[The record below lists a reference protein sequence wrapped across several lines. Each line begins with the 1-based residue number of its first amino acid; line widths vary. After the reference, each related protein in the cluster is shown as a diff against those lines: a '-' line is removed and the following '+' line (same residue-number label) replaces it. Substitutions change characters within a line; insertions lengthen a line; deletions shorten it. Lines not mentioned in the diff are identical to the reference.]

1 MPDSALSFDEFV
13 LAASTDTLTD
23 EPAARKHADAVEF
36 RLDLADDPL
45 EQLSAYDGRLPIIA
59 TNRAAWEA
67 GGASEETE
75 RLLILETALEY
86 EAVAAIDLECR
97 ALDGSVAAADTE
109 TAQQVRT
116 SAREAGVPVIASIH
130 DFAATPPREE
140 LTALLDRAADA
151 GTVGKLATTA
161 HDRGDALALLS
172 ATHEATAAGKTVATM
187 GMGAAGQHT
196 RAVAPIYGSAIGYAP
211 VEAAEAT
218 APGQYPLATLR
229 RLVDGLATPTN
240 NDV

>member
-23 EPAARKHADAVEF
+23 EPAARAHADAVEF

-45 EQLSAYDGRLPIIA
+45 EQLGSYDGELPIIA

-151 GTVGKLATTA
+151 G
-161 HDRGDALALLS
+161 
-172 ATHEATAAGKTVATM
+172 KTVATM

>member
-23 EPAARKHADAVEF
+23 EPAARAHADAVEF

-45 EQLSAYDGRLPIIA
+45 EQLGGYDGELPIIA

-116 SAREAGVPVIASIH
+116 SARETGVPVIASIH

>member
-1 MPDSALSFDEFV
+1 MPDFDCSFDDFV
-13 LAASTDTLTD
+13 LAASTDSLAD
-23 EPAARKHADAVEF
+23 EPAAREHADCVEF
-36 RLDLADDPL
+36 RLDLAADPL
-45 EQLSAYDGRLPIIA
+45 DQLAAYDGDLPIIA
-59 TNRAAWEA
+59 TNRAAWE
-67 GGASEETE
+67 GGDATDETG
-75 RLLILETALEY
+75 RLQTLETALEDD
-86 EAVAAIDLECR
+86 AVAAIDLECR
-97 ALDGSVAAADTE
+97 ALDGSVAAADTD
-109 TAQQVRT
+109 TARQVRV
-116 SAREAGVPVIASIH
+116 SARETGVAVIASIH
-130 DFAATPPREE
+130 DFEATPPREE

-211 VEAAEAT
+211 VEAADAT

-229 RLVDGLATPTN
+229 EVVDGLATPTN